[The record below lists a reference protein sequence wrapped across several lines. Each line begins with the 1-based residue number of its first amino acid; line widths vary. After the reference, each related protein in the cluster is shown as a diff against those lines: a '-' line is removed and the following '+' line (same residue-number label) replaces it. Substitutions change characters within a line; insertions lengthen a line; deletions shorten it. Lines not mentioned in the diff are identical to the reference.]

1 MDTLMYSS
9 PSGKLSPRSWVGFL
23 AYKQNVSN
31 IVELANR
38 LIQRIATDAFWREN
52 LTEYKLFTSRTD
64 RREYRS
70 FDWSTLPD
78 ELQRLLVNESNGS
91 IELRG
96 GTLERDFGVGV
107 LLNYV
112 QFLIYKRID
121 GKRRP
126 VPEIADR
133 GCFHITIPAY
143 ESENEKIKNS
153 FMTLACDWFVL
164 TDSQHGIA
172 RHRTIKEANGYDSG
186 NRDFY
191 NPEFVTWANWFG
203 REWVEAK
210 GRAYVLAAPAHEIRE
225 LSNGAVMM
233 TICESPMEQMGISA
247 QKAGYELKKYL
258 GIVSPSERDGQPPFA
273 PKHPA
278 DW

>member
-1 MDTLMYSS
+1 MSDIA
-9 PSGKLSPRSWVGFL
+9 GV
-23 AYKQNVSN
+23 
-31 IVELANR
+31 ANG
-38 LIQRIATDAFWREN
+38 LIQRLASDKFWREK
-52 LTEYKLFTSRTD
+52 LTEYKLFTSRVD
-64 RREYRS
+64 RRDFHE

-78 ELQRLLVNESNGS
+78 ELQRLLVNESNGL

-96 GTLERDFGVGV
+96 VTSELDFGVGV

-126 VPEIADR
+126 VPEFADR
-133 GCFHITIPAY
+133 SCFHITIPAY
-143 ESENEKIKNS
+143 ESENLEIKNN
-153 FMTLACDWFVL
+153 FLALACDWFVL
-164 TDSQHGIA
+164 TDSKHGVA
-172 RHRTIKEANGYDSG
+172 RHRTIKELNGYDSG

-225 LSNGAVMM
+225 LSNGSVMM
-233 TICESPMEQMGISA
+233 TICESPMEQMGIAA
-247 QKAGYELKKYL
+247 QKSGYELKKYL
-258 GIVSPSERDGQPPFA
+258 EIVSPSERDGQPPFA

>member
-1 MDTLMYSS
+1 
-9 PSGKLSPRSWVGFL
+9 
-23 AYKQNVSN
+23 
-31 IVELANR
+31 LAN
-38 LIQRIATDAFWREN
+38 DKFWREN
-52 LTEYKLFTSRTD
+52 LTEYKLFTSQVD
-64 RREYRS
+64 RREFRE

-78 ELQRLLVNESNGS
+78 ELQKLLVNESNGS
-91 IELRG
+91 IDLRG
-96 GTLERDFGVGV
+96 STLDRDLGVGV
-107 LLNYV
+107 LLNYI

-121 GKRRP
+121 GKQRP
-126 VPEIADR
+126 VPELADR
-133 GCFHITIPAY
+133 SCFHIKISAN
-143 ESENEKIKNS
+143 ESENAKIRAS
-153 FMTLACDWFVL
+153 FMSLACDWFVL

-172 RHRTIKEANGYDSG
+172 RHGAIKEVNGYDRV

-225 LSNGAVMM
+225 LSNGSVMM
-233 TICESPMEQMGISA
+233 TICESPMEQMGIAA
-247 QKAGYELKKYL
+247 QKSGYELKKYL
-258 GIVSPSERDGQPPFA
+258 EIVSPSERDGQPPFA